1 MELLGRVGAKVVMA
15 LELPRDE
22 DGQVLAEYAIIIAT
36 VAVVCIA
43 ILTAIG
49 LNVSTLYSKIST
61 NFPSP

>member
-1 MELLGRVGAKVVMA
+1 MELLGRVGAKVMI

-22 DGQVLAEYAIIIAT
+22 DGQVLAEYAIIIGT

-43 ILTAIG
+43 MLTAIG
-49 LNVSTLYSKIST
+49 VHVSALYSEIST

>member
-1 MELLGRVGAKVVMA
+1 MDLPGRVGAKVMI

-22 DGQVLAEYAIIIAT
+22 DGQVLAEYAIIIGT

-49 LNVSTLYSKIST
+49 LNVSTLYSNIST